1 MQVISLS
8 DQKEIALEVT
18 VTNQD
23 GDDAYEAT
31 LNVTLPPTL
40 VYSAYRSS
48 LDVRLMRFTVYAFL
62 GSCIPS
68 FFFC

>member
-18 VTNQD
+18 VSNQN
-23 GDDAYEAT
+23 GDDAYEAS
-31 LNVTLPPTL
+31 LDASLPSTL

-48 LDVRLMRFTVYAFL
+48 LDVRLMCSKYLQFYKYLT
-62 GSCIPS
+62 S
-68 FFFC
+68 